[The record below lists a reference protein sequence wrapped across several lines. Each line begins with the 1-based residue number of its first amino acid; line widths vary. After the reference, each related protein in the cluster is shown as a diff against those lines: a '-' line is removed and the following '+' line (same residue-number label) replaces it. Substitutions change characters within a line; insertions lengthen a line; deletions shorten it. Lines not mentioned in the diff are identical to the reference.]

1 MFRMTTPAPDILA
14 IRRSLAVRGVLP
26 TAALLGTNR
35 ESLLRLLAGLPVRA
49 GTLALIRQNL
59 PRLAEATEPP
69 TAA

>member
-1 MFRMTTPAPDILA
+1 MNPAPIDLPA
-14 IRRSLAVRGVLP
+14 LRATVAAVGTLP

-59 PRLAEATEPP
+59 PLLAQATDPP